1 MQSFLRNFTMRGGAG
16 QVAKIFL
23 VENSWCLV
31 AELAT
36 RPAFSETGG
45 GAA

>member
-1 MQSFLRNFTMRGGAG
+1 MRDFLQNFTMKGGAG

-23 VENSWCLV
+23 VENSWRLV
-31 AELAT
+31 AALAA
-36 RPAFSETGG
+36 RPAFSATGG